1 MKKLLSYITILFCIL
16 FNSTF
21 AEEIKEETVII
32 KNNEPLVSVIMPVY
46 NAEEFLDKSVSSV
59 INQTYKNLEILLI
72 DDCST
77 DNSYNILKEYAN
89 KDNRIKLFHNE
100 QNKHVSATRNVGIK
114 NATGKYLYFIDSD
127 DFIDNDYI
135 EHLVKTAEKENA
147 DIVVNTNMYSCKN
160 KRKKIHDLTRQFRTT
175 PKDDYKILA
184 NKFFPSVC
192 NRLFKRE
199 LQIEYNILFPD
210 GIKYLEDGY
219 FNVLYFSV
227 SNNVSFI
234 SPNSYYY
241 RVIENSN
248 SVMSNL
254 KQLSTI
260 RDMLFV
266 LKNEYKFL
274 KENNILDKGYF
285 TDLAGIEK
293 VFFDK
298 VYINDNKLDNKT
310 IELLQKYYLEIRKLI
325 LTIQCDLLNNNL
337 LYTNQEKMV
346 LKSLNKFKNY
356 NDYKEY
362 YNKKVLVTNSVIV
375 FLTTILIVLVLY
387 AFYILYKVY
396 IDVKKYKIFK
406 KKINKTTKILKNLDN

>member
-1 MKKLLSYITILFCIL
+1 MKKLLSYIIILFCIL

-21 AEEIKEETVII
+21 AEEIKEETII

-77 DNSYNILKEYAN
+77 DNSYDILKEYAN
-89 KDNRIKLFHNE
+89 KDNRIKLFHNK

-160 KRKKIHDLTRQFRTT
+160 KRKKIHYLTRQFRAT

-184 NKFFPSVC
+184 NKIFPSVC

-199 LQIEYNILFPD
+199 LQTKYNILFPD
-210 GIKYLEDGY
+210 EIKYLEDGY

-227 SNNVSFI
+227 SNNISFI

-241 RVIENSN
+241 RNTTNDNSIT
-248 SVMSNL
+248 STL
-254 KQLSTI
+254 KQLLIIPDT
-260 RDMLFV
+260 LFV
-266 LKNEYKFL
+266 FENEYKFL
-274 KENNILDKGYF
+274 KDNNILNRGYF
-285 TDLAGIEK
+285 SNLLLVED
-293 VFFDK
+293 VFFNKQNTHDNNT
-298 VYINDNKLDNKT
+298 NDESK
-310 IELLQKYYLEIRKLI
+310 ELIQKYYLEIKELL
-325 LTIQCDLLNNNL
+325 LTIKDDLLNNNL
-337 LYTNQEKMV
+337 LCSDQEKNV
-346 LKSLNKFKNY
+346 LENLNKFNNY
-356 NDYKEY
+356 EDYKKY
-362 YNKKVLVTNSVIV
+362 YEKRVLTANSVI
-375 FLTTILIVLVLY
+375 FSLATILAVLVLY
-387 AFYILYKVY
+387 TFYVLYKIY
-396 IDVKKYKIFK
+396 KDLKKFKIFQK
-406 KKINKTTKILKNLDN
+406 